1 MDAHAP
7 YQNGVVVPYPIAYE
21 PEILGGW
28 FFNPGQNSMC
38 IDHWDRYCIRT
49 VQNLTPA
56 ESETIVYST

>member
-38 IDHWDRYCIRT
+38 IDHWGYANGAKSDT
-49 VQNLTPA
+49 G
-56 ESETIVYST
+56 